1 VIRLRAAEPADE
13 YVFWELRRQVQP
25 DLARSEHRSWWK
37 AVVEHR
43 FLAFDGTALVGVLRV
58 SYQGEIHVLVATSER
73 NKGLGTQMLEAIKP
87 VMRERQYLRLWAAVD
102 ADNVASRGAFLTA
115 GYAPTRFEVVL

>member
-1 VIRLRAAEPADE
+1 MIRLRAAEPADE

-58 SYQGEIHVLVATSER
+58 SHQGEIHVLVATSER
-73 NKGLGTQMLEAIKP
+73 GKGLGTQMLEAIKP

-115 GYAPTRFEVVL
+115 GYAPTRFEVAL